1 MTLRTLADT
10 KNKLENIERMGSFNF
25 SLVECIQSDS
35 FGENGECVILHKSYK
50 NASRS
55 NRYNIRTVNFLFLK
69 FKLHRFSAYIILMSY
84 NSAQHANV
92 TRSDTLVSNP
102 THLQVEAFKSG
113 ASN

>member
-1 MTLRTLADT
+1 M
-10 KNKLENIERMGSFNF
+10 KN
-25 SLVECIQSDS
+25 CINNRDS
-35 FGENGECVILHKSYK
+35 FGENGECVILHKSTSYK

-55 NRYNIRTVNFLFLK
+55 NRYNIRTVNFLK

-84 NSAQHANV
+84 NSTQHANV